1 MEILL
6 VDGYNIIGA
15 SYDLQKLKEEDFAKA
30 RDQLVEMMAEYK
42 AYKGIRVIVV
52 FDAHLQKGVEK
63 TYTDAGV
70 EVIYTQE
77 KEIADKKIEKLAIQ
91 LNNAK
96 TQITVATS
104 DYTEQW
110 QIFGQGA
117 LRISARELLRE
128 IEKMRKD
135 IEVDIG
141 EMQAP
146 RNQQKVTVSDVFPKE
161 VTEKLEQLRR
171 GNSP

>member
-1 MEILL
+1 MDILI

-15 SYDLQKLKEEDFAKA
+15 SYELQKLKEEDFSKA
-30 RDQLVEMMAEYK
+30 RDQLIDTMAEFQ

-63 TYTDAGV
+63 KHNDAGV

-77 KEIADKKIEKLAIQ
+77 KEIADKKIEKLAIE
-91 LNNAK
+91 LKNVK

-104 DYTEQW
+104 DFTEQW

-128 IEKMRKD
+128 IEKMRCEIQDDVKKTN
-135 IEVDIG
+135 
-141 EMQAP
+141 AKK
-146 RNQQKVTVSDVFPKE
+146 NQTRVTVSDVFPKE
-161 VTEKLEQLRR
+161 VAEKLEQIRR
-171 GNSP
+171 GHLP